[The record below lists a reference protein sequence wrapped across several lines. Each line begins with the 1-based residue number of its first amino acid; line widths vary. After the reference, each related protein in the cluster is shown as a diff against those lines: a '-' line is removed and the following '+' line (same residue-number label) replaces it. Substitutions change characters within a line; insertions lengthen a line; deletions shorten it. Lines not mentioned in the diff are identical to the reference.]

1 MLIQEQERKSSMA
14 KLYFK
19 YGAMNCGKSASLL
32 LVAHNYDERD
42 RKVVLIKPKCD
53 TKGESKIVSR
63 VGMSREVDY
72 LISDDESIIKTLSN
86 TLKNIDCILV
96 DEAQFLKKEHV
107 DELFIITKI
116 YDVSVICFGLK
127 SDFKTESF
135 PGSKRLFEL
144 ADELD
149 ELGTI
154 CRCGTKARFNARIV
168 NGKFV
173 SDGEQVAIDGKDSVT
188 YESLCGKCYLEK
200 VMGITKENNLEKVMI
215 LKKYN

>member
-96 DEAQFLKKEHV
+96 DEAQFLKKEHI
-107 DELFIITKI
+107 DELFIITKM
-116 YDVSVICFGLK
+116 YDVPIICYGLK
-127 SDFKTESF
+127 SDFRTNSF

-144 ADELD
+144 ADELQ
-149 ELGTI
+149 ELETI
-154 CRCGTKARFNARIV
+154 CRCGKKARFNARVID
-168 NGKFV
+168 GKFV
-173 SDGEQVAIDGKDSVT
+173 SDGDQIAIDGEKAVS
-188 YESLCGKCYLEK
+188 YESLCGKCYIEE
-200 VMGITKENNLEKVMI
+200 VMQKQSDTLTNKIKI
-215 LKKYN
+215 LKK